1 MELNQELERS
11 FVEKIR
17 ALDADLFRL
26 VETYVDGMLAALETT
41 KQ

>member
-17 ALDADLFRL
+17 ALNADLFRL
-26 VETYVDGMLAALETT
+26 AETYVDGMLAAL
-41 KQ
+41 KAR